1 MSLSLKAAVPP
12 SIPSSSGSKKPSIN
26 FLTISA
32 EWFILIGFPNF
43 SALLFRLEEEVPIE
57 DKTSSNHNGLTA
69 IVAPGAS
76 NWNPTG
82 GDLLS

>member
-1 MSLSLKAAVPP
+1 MPLSLKAVVPP
-12 SIPSSSGSKKPSIN
+12 SIPSSSVSKKPSIY
-26 FLTISA
+26 FFIISA
-32 EWFILIGFPNF
+32 EWSILIGFPNF
-43 SALLFRLEEEVPIE
+43 SALLVRLEEEVPME
-57 DKTSSNHNGLTA
+57 DTTCSDHNGLTA